1 MMRSMFSGVAGLRNH
16 QTAMDVIGANISN
29 VNTVGYKGGRSN
41 FSDVISQTMQG
52 AASATGTRGGTNPIQ
67 IGLGMGLAAVDTI
80 MTSGSYQPTGKQ
92 TDLAIQNQGFFIVS
106 DGLNQYFTRAGNF
119 DFDGTGNY
127 VVPGT
132 GLKVMGWLGADGVVD
147 TSGQVTA
154 ITIPSGITLPAV
166 ATTSMTFINNLSGT
180 DTPGSSAQTSLE
192 VYDSLGR
199 VQTLQQK
206 FIKTDDLTRTWLTKA
221 SLTDGT
227 IGVSNPLTEITFDS
241 AGKVNTVKQ
250 VVLHEV
256 PSKNL
261 VLADGLRL
269 STEAAPNNVNN
280 IPGVTLYDAAGVAQ
294 TYDIAFTNTGAT
306 TWDYEITNSLGAI
319 VQTGTAT
326 FVAGVAPAP
335 DRYTF
340 TTDPGGTL
348 PTLTLSN
355 SIGVAP
361 AALLANAHAS
371 IASTGLPQSN
381 IRFDTGMQLDTN
393 LGNND
398 VGFTL
403 YDVDGQAHNYN
414 MRITT
419 NAVAPIYTYNIYD
432 AADTTF
438 STSLG
443 AGTITPAAAAPNN
456 QNYFTPTTAFDPWGT
471 GGIVPVSISGVAPAA
486 GAFSASVTTVL
497 PGTSNISIPTLQMDN
512 TTGSVHQSYY
522 TVFDNALNPH
532 VLKMEFTQ
540 TADNAWSYKLNE
552 AGVTNA
558 TSLLSGTVKWD
569 TNLVPPA
576 YVYTPAFNNSKFDVG
591 TGAAKTT
598 IELGN
603 PTTGVAPV
611 GTAFIAACDP
621 TYGTA
626 ATVSPVTFTA
636 PGATQSSIAM
646 DVSAIT
652 QYGGTTTVQAN
663 NQNGNASGALDTVA
677 VDTSGMIVGKF
688 SNGKTLNL
696 ARVALATFT
705 NSAGL
710 SRVGDTLFA
719 ASNNSG
725 NPAIGTSGTGGRGTL
740 TPGSLEMSNIDLAD
754 QFSKMIITQRGF
766 QANSKII
773 TTSDTMLEELV
784 NLKR

>member
-1 MMRSMFSGVAGLRNH
+1 
-16 QTAMDVIGANISN
+16 
-29 VNTVGYKGGRSN
+29 
-41 FSDVISQTMQG
+41 
-52 AASATGTRGGTNPIQ
+52 
-67 IGLGMGLAAVDTI
+67 
-80 MTSGSYQPTGKQ
+80 
-92 TDLAIQNQGFFIVS
+92 
-106 DGLNQYFTRAGNF
+106 
-119 DFDGTGNY
+119 
-127 VVPGT
+127 
-132 GLKVMGWLGADGVVD
+132 
-147 TSGQVTA
+147 
-154 ITIPSGITLPAV
+154 
-166 ATTSMTFINNLSGT
+166 
-180 DTPGSSAQTSLE
+180 
-192 VYDSLGR
+192 
-199 VQTLQQK
+199 
-206 FIKTDDLTRTWLTKA
+206 
-221 SLTDGT
+221 
-227 IGVSNPLTEITFDS
+227 LTEITFDS

-261 VLADGLRL
+261 VLADGLQL
-269 STEAAPNNVNN
+269 NNTLASTNT
-280 IPGVTLYDAAGVAQ
+280 ITGVTLYDAAGAAQ
-294 TYDIAFTNTGAT
+294 TYSVTFTNTGPTA
-306 TWDYEITNSLGAI
+306 WSYAITDSLGAT
-319 VQTGTAT
+319 VQTGTAAYA
-326 FVAGVAPAP
+326 AGQ
-335 DRYTF
+335 YTF
-340 TTDPGGTL
+340 TTVPGSL
-348 PTLTLSN
+348 PELTLSN
-355 SIGVAP
+355 TIGIAP
-361 AALLANAHAS
+361 AVGANHVS

-381 IRFDTGMQLDTN
+381 IRFASGMQLDSTV
-393 LGNND
+393 GNTHD

-403 YDVDGQAHNYN
+403 YDVNGQAHNYN

-419 NAVAPIYTYNIYD
+419 AAGPTYSYNIYD

-443 AGTITPAAAAPNN
+443 AGTITHSGVAGAPN
-456 QNYFTPTTAFDPWGT
+456 YFAPTTAFDPWGT
-471 GGIVPVSISGVAPAA
+471 GGITPISVNGAIPAA
-486 GAFSASVTTVL
+486 GSFVGSVATVL
-497 PGTSNISIPTLQMDN
+497 PGTSSISIPAIQMDN

-522 TVFDNALNPH
+522 TVFDNALTPH

-540 TADNAWSYKLNE
+540 TADNTWSYKLNE

-569 TNLVPPA
+569 TTLVPPS
-576 YVYTPAFNNSKFDVG
+576 YVYTPAFNNSTFDVG

-598 IELGN
+598 ITLGN
-603 PTTGVAPV
+603 PLAGVAPV
-611 GTAFIAACDP
+611 GTAFIAACNT

-636 PGATQSSIAM
+636 PGATQSTVTM

-652 QYGGTTTVQAN
+652 QYGGTTTVQAST
-663 NQNGNASGALDTVA
+663 QNGNASGALDTVS
-677 VDTSGMIVGKF
+677 VDTSGMLVGKF
-688 SNGKTLNL
+688 SNGKTQNL

-705 NSAGL
+705 NTGGL

-725 NPAIGTSGTGGRGTL
+725 NPSIGTSGTGGRGTL

>member
-52 AASATGTRGGTNPIQ
+52 AAAATGNRGGTNPIQ
-67 IGLGMGLAAVDTI
+67 IGLGMGLTAVDTI

-132 GLKVMGWLGADGVVD
+132 GLKVMGWIGVDGVVD
-147 TSGQVTA
+147 TSGQVA
-154 ITIPSGITLPAV
+154 GITIPSGVTLPAV
-166 ATTSMTFINNLSGT
+166 ATTSMTFSNNLSGT

-192 VYDSLGR
+192 IFDSLGR

-206 FIKTDDLTRTWLTKA
+206 FIKIDDLNRTWLTKA
-221 SLTDGT
+221 SLTDDA
-227 IGVSNPLTEITFDS
+227 IGVSNALTEVTFDL
-241 AGKVNTVKQ
+241 AGKLNTVKQ
-250 VVLHEV
+250 VVMHEV

-261 VLADGLRL
+261 IFADGFQLNSDNPSSNTL
-269 STEAAPNNVNN
+269 T
-280 IPGVTLYDAAGVAQ
+280 GVTLYDAAGAAQ
-294 TYDIAFTNTGAT
+294 TYGITFTNATPTTWSYAITDSTGAT
-306 TWDYEITNSLGAI
+306 
-319 VQTGTAT
+319 VQTGTASY
-326 FVAGVAPAP
+326 ASGQ
-335 DRYTF
+335 YSF
-340 TTDPGGTL
+340 TTVVGTL
-348 PTLTLSN
+348 PELTLSN
-355 SIGVAP
+355 AVGIAP
-361 AALLANAHAS
+361 ASGANIVS
-371 IASTGLPQSN
+371 IATTGLPQSN
-381 IRFDTGMQLDTN
+381 IRFASGMQLDATV
-393 LGNND
+393 GNTHD

-403 YDVDGQAHNYN
+403 YDVDGKAHNYN
-414 MRITT
+414 MRILSTPGP
-419 NAVAPIYTYNIYD
+419 AYSYNIYD
-432 AADTTF
+432 AEDTTF

-443 AGTITPAAAAPNN
+443 DGTITHSGVAGDP
-456 QNYFTPTTAFDPWGT
+456 NYFTPGTAFNPWGT
-471 GGIVPVSISGVAPAA
+471 GGITPISMNGAIPVAGSFVGTVPAVS
-486 GAFSASVTTVL
+486 
-497 PGTSNISIPTLQMDN
+497 PGTSNISIPTIQMDN

-522 TVFDNALNPH
+522 TVFDNALTPH

-540 TADNAWSYKLNE
+540 TADNTWSYKLTE

-569 TNLVPPA
+569 TALVPPA
-576 YVYTPAFNNSKFDVG
+576 YVYTPDFNTSTFNIG
-591 TGAAKTT
+591 AGAAKTT
-598 IELGN
+598 MTLGN
-603 PTTGVAPV
+603 PAASVAPV
-611 GTAFIAACDP
+611 GTAFIASCTP

-626 ATVSPVTFTA
+626 TTVNPVTFTA
-636 PGATQSSIAM
+636 PGATQSSIMM
-646 DVSAIT
+646 DISGVT
-652 QYGGTTTVQAN
+652 QYGGSTTVQATG
-663 NQNGNASGALDTVA
+663 QNGNAAGALDTVS

-688 SNGKTLNL
+688 SNGKSLNL
-696 ARVALATFT
+696 ARVALASFT
-705 NSAGL
+705 NSGGL
-710 SRVGDTLFA
+710 TRVGDTLFA
-719 ASNNSG
+719 ASTNSG
-725 NPAIGTSGTGGRGTL
+725 TASIGTSGTGGRGTL

>member
-16 QTAMDVIGANISN
+16 QTAMDTIGANIAN
-29 VNTVGYKGGRSN
+29 VNTPGYKGSRAN

-67 IGLGMGLAAVDTI
+67 VGLGMGLAAIDTI

-106 DGLNQYFTRAGNF
+106 DGLNQYYTRAGNF

-132 GLKVMGWLGADGVVD
+132 GLKVMGWLGVNGVVD
-147 TSGQVTA
+147 TSGQVTG

-166 ATTSMTFINNLSGT
+166 ATSSMTFINNLSGT
-180 DTPGSSAQTSLE
+180 DKPGSSAQTSKE
-192 VYDSLGR
+192 IYDSLGR

-221 SLTDGT
+221 SLSDST

-250 VVLHEV
+250 VVLHAV
-256 PSKNL
+256 PSNSL
-261 VLADGLRL
+261 QLADGLKLNGTLASL
-269 STEAAPNNVNN
+269 STLT
-280 IPGVTLYDAAGVAQ
+280 GVTLYDAAGAAQ
-294 TYDIAFTNTGAT
+294 TYDIAFTNTVANSTWTYAITDALGAT
-306 TWDYEITNSLGAI
+306 
-319 VQTGTAT
+319 VQTGTANWGG
-326 FVAGVAPAP
+326 ASP
-335 DRYTF
+335 YTF
-340 TTDPGGTL
+340 TTTAGGTL

-355 SIGVAP
+355 SIGTAP
-361 AALLANAHAS
+361 AALPANVHISVAS
-371 IASTGLPQSN
+371 AGLPQSN
-381 IRFDTGMQLDTN
+381 IRFASGMQLDSTV
-393 LGNND
+393 GNSHD

-419 NAVAPIYTYNIYD
+419 AAGPVYSYNIYD

-443 AGTITPAAAAPNN
+443 AGTITHSGVAGAPN
-456 QNYFTPTTAFDPWGT
+456 YFAPTTAFDPWGT
-471 GGIVPVSISGVAPAA
+471 GGITPISVNGVIPAA
-486 GAFSASVTTVL
+486 GSFVGSVATIL

-522 TVFDNALNPH
+522 TVFDNALTPH

-540 TADNAWSYKLNE
+540 TADNNWSYKLSE

-569 TNLVPPA
+569 TTLVPPS
-576 YVYTPAFNNSKFDVG
+576 YVYTPAFNNSTFDVG

-598 IELGN
+598 VTLGN

-611 GTAFIAACDP
+611 GTAFIAACNP

-636 PGATQSSIAM
+636 PGATQSTVTM

-652 QYGGTTTVQAN
+652 QFGGATTVQASS
-663 NQNGNASGALDTVA
+663 QNGNASGALDTVSI
-677 VDTSGMIVGKF
+677 DTSGMVVGKF

-696 ARVALATFT
+696 ARVALAVFT
-705 NSAGL
+705 NAGGL
-710 SRVGDTLFA
+710 TRVGDTLFA
-719 ASNNSG
+719 SSNNSG
-725 NPAIGTSGTGGRGTL
+725 DPAIGTSGTGGRGTM

>member
-132 GLKVMGWLGADGVVD
+132 GLKVMGWLGVDGVVD
-147 TSGQVTA
+147 TSGQVSD
-154 ITIPSGITLPAV
+154 IVIPSGITLPAV

-206 FIKTDDLTRTWLTKA
+206 FIKTDDLARTWLTKA
-221 SLTDGT
+221 SLTDDT

-256 PSKNL
+256 PSANL

-269 STEAAPNNVNN
+269 STDAAPNNVNN
-280 IPGVTLYDAAGVAQ
+280 IPGVTLYDAAGAAQ
-294 TYDIAFTNTGAT
+294 TYNIAFVNTGPT
-306 TWDYEITNSLGAI
+306 TWDYEITDSLGAT
-319 VQTGTAT
+319 VQQGDAT

-340 TTDPGGTL
+340 TTDSGGTL

-361 AALLANAHAS
+361 AALIADAHAS

-381 IRFDTGMQLDTN
+381 IRFASGMRLDTN
-393 LGNND
+393 LGNHD

-414 MRITT
+414 MRIAT
-419 NAVAPIYTYNIYD
+419 NAAAPLYTYNIYD

-443 AGTITPAAAAPNN
+443 AGNITPAGAAGDP
-456 QNYFTPTTAFDPWGT
+456 NYFNPTTAFNPWGT
-471 GGIVPVSISGVAPAA
+471 GGITPISVNGATPAGSFVGSVP
-486 GAFSASVTTVL
+486 TVK
-497 PGTSNISIPTLQMDN
+497 PGTSNISIPTIQMDN

-522 TVFDNALNPH
+522 TVFDNSLTPH

-540 TADNAWSYKLNE
+540 TADNNWSYKLSE
-552 AGVTNA
+552 AGVSNA
-558 TSLLSGTVKWD
+558 TALISGAVKWD
-569 TNLVPPA
+569 TTLVPPA
-576 YVYTPAFNNSKFDVG
+576 YVYTPAFDNSPIILG
-591 TGAAKTT
+591 TGAAQTT
-598 IELGN
+598 IDLGV
-603 PTTGVAPV
+603 PLSEVAPV
-611 GTAFIAACDP
+611 GTAFIAACNP

>member
-221 SLTDGT
+221 SLTDET

-261 VLADGLRL
+261 IFADGLQL
-269 STEAAPNNVNN
+269 NNTLASTNT
-280 IPGVTLYDAAGVAQ
+280 ITGVTLYDAAGAAQ
-294 TYDIAFTNTGAT
+294 TYSITFTNTGASAWNYT
-306 TWDYEITNSLGAI
+306 ITDTLGAP
-319 VQTGTAT
+319 VQTGTASYA
-326 FVAGVAPAP
+326 AGQ
-335 DRYTF
+335 YSF
-340 TTDPGGTL
+340 TTVVGTL
-348 PTLTLSN
+348 PELTLGN
-355 SIGVAP
+355 SIGIAP
-361 AALLANAHAS
+361 AAGADRVA

-381 IRFDTGMQLDTN
+381 IRFASGMQLDSTA
-393 LGNND
+393 GNIHD

-419 NAVAPIYTYNIYD
+419 AAGPLYSYNIYD

-443 AGTITPAAAAPNN
+443 DGTITAAIAAGDP
-456 QNYFTPTTAFDPWGT
+456 NYFTPGTAFNPWGT
-471 GGIVPVSISGVAPAA
+471 GGITPISVNGAIPAA
-486 GAFSASVTTVL
+486 GSFVGTVPTVS
-497 PGTSNISIPTLQMDN
+497 PGTSNIAIPTLQMDN

-522 TVFDNALNPH
+522 TVFDNALTPH

-540 TADNAWSYKLNE
+540 TADNTWSYKLNE

-569 TNLVPPA
+569 TTLVPPA
-576 YVYTPAFNNSKFDVG
+576 YVYTPAFNNSTFDVG

-598 IELGN
+598 ITLGN

-611 GTAFIAACDP
+611 GTAFIAACNP

-636 PGATQSSIAM
+636 PGATQSTIAM

-652 QYGGTTTVQAN
+652 QYGGSTTVQAN
-663 NQNGNASGALDTVA
+663 NQNGNASGALDTVS

-688 SNGKTLNL
+688 SNGKTQNL

-705 NSAGL
+705 NNAGL
-710 SRVGDTLFA
+710 TRVGDTLFA

>member
-261 VLADGLRL
+261 QLADGLRL
-269 STEAAPNNVNN
+269 STVNSTLS
-280 IPGVTLYDAAGVAQ
+280 GVTLYDAAGAAQ
-294 TYDIAFTNTGAT
+294 TYNILFTNYTAGPPT
-306 TWDYEITNSLGAI
+306 TWDYEIQDSAGLPVQDGVASWNGTNYSFTTNPL
-319 VQTGTAT
+319 VAT
-326 FVAGVAPAP
+326 FPALTISNTSGVVPTAGA
-335 DRYTF
+335 TQ
-340 TTDPGGTL
+340 
-348 PTLTLSN
+348 
-355 SIGVAP
+355 
-361 AALLANAHAS
+361 AS
-371 IASTGLPQSN
+371 IESSGLPQSN
-381 IRFDTGMQLDTN
+381 IRFNVGMQLDGT
-393 LGNND
+393 LTGSTHD

-403 YDVDGQAHNYN
+403 YDVDGMAHNYN
-414 MRITT
+414 MQISSLDGA
-419 NAVAPIYTYNIYD
+419 NFTYNIYN
-432 AADTTF
+432 ASDTTF

-443 AGTITPAAAAPNN
+443 AGTITPAGAAPNN

-522 TVFDNALNPH
+522 TVFDNSLTPH

-540 TADNAWSYKLNE
+540 TADNTWSYKLNE

-569 TNLVPPA
+569 TTLATPA
-576 YVYTPAFNNSKFDVG
+576 YVYTPEFNNSTFDVG

-598 IELGN
+598 IRLGK

-636 PGATQSSIAM
+636 PGATQSAITM

-652 QYGGTTTVQAN
+652 QYGGSTTVQAN
-663 NQNGNASGALDTVA
+663 NQNGNASGALDTVS

-688 SNGKTLNL
+688 SNGKTQNL

-705 NSAGL
+705 NNAGL
-710 SRVGDTLFA
+710 TRVGDTLFA

>member
-1 MMRSMFSGVAGLRNH
+1 
-16 QTAMDVIGANISN
+16 
-29 VNTVGYKGGRSN
+29 
-41 FSDVISQTMQG
+41 MQG
-52 AASATGTRGGTNPIQ
+52 AAAATGTRGGTNPIQ

-132 GLKVMGWLGADGVVD
+132 GLKVMGWLGVDGVVD
-147 TSGQVTA
+147 TSGQVGA

-206 FIKTDDLTRTWLTKA
+206 FIKTDDTTRTWLTKA
-221 SLTDGT
+221 SLTDNT

-261 VLADGLRL
+261 QLADGLKLNGTLGSL
-269 STEAAPNNVNN
+269 STLT
-280 IPGVTLYDAAGVAQ
+280 GVTLYDSAGAAQ
-294 TYDIAFTNTGAT
+294 TYDITFTNTVANATWTYAITDALGAT
-306 TWDYEITNSLGAI
+306 
-319 VQTGTAT
+319 VQTGTASYA
-326 FVAGVAPAP
+326 AGQ
-335 DRYTF
+335 YSF
-340 TTDPGGTL
+340 TTVAGTL
-348 PTLTLSN
+348 PALTLSN
-355 SIGVAP
+355 SIGRDP
-361 AALLANAHAS
+361 AALPAGVFIS
-371 IASTGLPQSN
+371 VASTGLPQSN
-381 IRFDTGMQLDTN
+381 IRFASGMQLDSTV
-393 LGNND
+393 GNTHD

-419 NAVAPIYTYNIYD
+419 AAGPTYSYNIYD

-443 AGTITPAAAAPNN
+443 DGTITAAGAAGNP
-456 QNYFTPTTAFDPWGT
+456 NYFVPGTAFDPWGT
-471 GGIVPVSISGVAPAA
+471 GGITPVSVNGVVPAA
-486 GAFSASVTTVL
+486 GSFVGSVAAVL
-497 PGTSNISIPTLQMDN
+497 PGTSSISIPTLQMDN

-522 TVFDNALNPH
+522 TVFDNALTPH

-540 TADNAWSYKLNE
+540 TADNTWSYKLNE

-569 TNLVPPA
+569 TTLVPPA
-576 YVYTPAFNNSKFDVG
+576 YVYTPAFNNSTFDVG

-598 IELGN
+598 ITLGN

-636 PGATQSSIAM
+636 PGATQSAITM

-652 QYGGTTTVQAN
+652 QYGGSTTVQAN
-663 NQNGNASGALDTVA
+663 NQNGNASGALDTVS

-688 SNGKTLNL
+688 SNGKTQNL

-705 NSAGL
+705 NNAGL
-710 SRVGDTLFA
+710 TRVGDTLFA